1 MERDSHASRVARHL
15 IASMLVVTVCWELS
29 AMTGCAFVRGKYGD
43 RFDPADVESIKKGTS
58 TRTDVAARL
67 GAPDRIIEVNGHEIF
82 QYYDYDLKSGTV
94 LFFSRTNIKGQ
105 DLYVFFNKEGVVDDV
120 AFGKLKPPPEF
131 QFWPF
136 GD

>member
-1 MERDSHASRVARHL
+1 MGRDSHPSRVARHL
-15 IASMLVVTVCWELS
+15 IASMLAVAVFWELS

-43 RFDPADVESIKKGTS
+43 QFDATDIESIKKGVS
-58 TRTDVAARL
+58 TRTEVATRL
-67 GAPDRIIEVNGHEIF
+67 GAPDRIIEVNEHEIF
-82 QYYDYDLKSGTV
+82 HYYNYDVKSGTV

-105 DLYVFFNKEGVVDDV
+105 DLYIFFKNGVVDDV
-120 AFGKLKPPPEF
+120 VFGKAKSAPEF